1 MGAVPVFISQPCR
14 KFRILENGTIEGITE
29 TENYGDVKLN
39 GVDYFHML
47 TIMNDM
53 IKQVCE
59 KGNYPYIEFT
69 PKTIWTDSDF
79 YDYAHTTPS
88 GAKKVGIEMAKSM
101 LPILI
106 P

>member
-1 MGAVPVFISQPCR
+1 
-14 KFRILENGTIEGITE
+14 
-29 TENYGDVKLN
+29 
-39 GVDYFHML
+39 ML
-47 TIMNDM
+47 SIMNEM

-59 KGNYPYIEFT
+59 EGKYPFIEFT

-79 YDYAHTTPS
+79 YDYVHTTPS

-101 LPILI
+101 LPILK